1 MSNSTCP
8 DIEKGLNDAVVPV
21 HVAIIMDG
29 NNRWAKSNGVSGPAG
44 HRAGVETVR
53 GVIRSCRDHGVNV
66 LTLFAFSSE
75 NWGRPQPEVRALLA
89 LLSRY
94 LRNEVQQMHKD
105 GICMRFIGQRTRFSR
120 GLRKLMERTER
131 LTANNTVS
139 TVVIALDYGG
149 QWDIAQAAQKLA
161 VRVQA
166 GTLQPQ
172 DIDADLIDQNVS
184 ISDLPRPDL
193 CIRTGGDARIS
204 NFMLWHFAYSEL
216 YFTNTLWPDFGEEEF
231 ALALE
236 DYSRRERRFGVRGP
250 TQLLSGEGEYA

>member
-1 MSNSTCP
+1 MSTSSCP
-8 DIEKGLNDAVVPV
+8 DIEEGLDDAVVPV

-29 NNRWAKSNGVSGPAG
+29 NNRWAKRNGVAGPAG
-44 HRAGVETVR
+44 HRAGVEAVR
-53 GVIRSCRDHGVNV
+53 DVIRSCRDHDVKV

-94 LRNEVQQMHKD
+94 LRNEVLQMHKD
-105 GICMRFIGQRTRFSR
+105 GICLRFIGQRTNFSR
-120 GLRKLMERTER
+120 GLCKLMERSEK
-131 LTANNTVS
+131 LTADNTVS

-161 VRVQA
+161 VQVKE
-166 GTLQPQ
+166 GILQPQ

-231 ALALE
+231 ARALA
-236 DYSRRERRFGVRGP
+236 DYSRRERRFGVRDP
-250 TQLLSGEGEYA
+250 APSLSRKGEHA